1 MQNCADLRY
10 LPSWLTGDGKNRT
23 AGAAHENRD
32 VRIVLSDRVS
42 RLVSERESR
51 GVLSATGL
59 SCTRLSSGPGLPP
72 PVYHAPRVQRGPV
85 YRQPQARGPVY
96 RSPQGHGPVHR
107 PPVVTHRFN
116 PARHHG
122 PHYGLHGHFLNG
134 VWYAD
139 PNDPPYDG
147 QAGDIDEG
155 GGGLST
161 LAWSVTNNSGQ
172 NLRLEFRS
180 ENRDNVWPGNGQVYT
195 LPSGGGI
202 NASLSCQAGEHICW
216 GAWNSDNSRYWGTGR
231 GGNAQTAATI
241 VTGPPP
247 IQI

>member
-1 MQNCADLRY
+1 MKIATFGLFC
-10 LPSWLTGDGKNRT
+10 LT
-23 AGAAHENRD
+23 
-32 VRIVLSDRVS
+32 VFL
-42 RLVSERESR
+42 
-51 GVLSATGL
+51 GL
-59 SCTRLSSGPGLPP
+59 FPNVKAEASYRPPAYHAPAYRPAPVYRP

-216 GAWNSDNSRYWGTGR
+216 GAWNSDSSRYWGTGR
-231 GGNAQTAATI
+231 GGNRCTNCCHYCDGTATNSNL
-241 VTGPPP
+241 TP
-247 IQI
+247 